1 MNKRLEGVLS
11 YMPDNLKRIF
21 TGVFLK
27 MGDNI
32 QEIRIRSGLP
42 LVIETSKGNFAV
54 LPDGKLSSEVNG
66 AYIAGADDVKRVFYA
81 VCENSIYAFADDI
94 RQGFVTIR
102 GGHRVGITGRAT
114 VTNGKIESFRE
125 ITSLNIRIAREVIG
139 AADSITEH
147 ILKPNGI
154 LNTLIV
160 SPPMGGKTT
169 VLRDLTRQI
178 SDRGIKT
185 AVVDERGELASIFH
199 GVPQN
204 NVGVHTDVIENVSKA
219 EGMTMLL
226 RTMSPELIVT
236 DEISTKRDAEAISRC
251 FGTGVAVVAT
261 AHGNSAKEIMKR
273 RPLQEV
279 LGDMGFRQI
288 ILLKKEIVGTDIK
301 ILGEVTVIDKW

>member
-1 MNKRLEGVLS
+1 MNKRLEEILS
-11 YMPDNLKRIF
+11 YMPDHLKRIF

-27 MGDNI
+27 EGDNI

-42 LVIETSKGNFAV
+42 LVVGTSKGNFAV

-66 AYIAGADDVKRVFYA
+66 AYITSPDDVKRVFYA
-81 VCENSIYAFADDI
+81 VCENSIYAFTDDI

-102 GGHRVGITGRAT
+102 GGHRVGVTGRAS
-114 VTNGKIESFRE
+114 VVNGKIESFRE

-139 AADSITEH
+139 AADSIIDY
-147 ILKPNGI
+147 ILKPSGI

-219 EGMTMLL
+219 DGMTMLL

-251 FGTGVAVVAT
+251 FGTGVSVVAT
-261 AHGNSAKEIMKR
+261 AHGNTAKEIMKR

-288 ILLKKEIVGTDIK
+288 ILLKKEIVGANIK

>member
-1 MNKRLEGVLS
+1 MNKRLEGILS

-21 TGVFLK
+21 FTVFLK
-27 MGDNI
+27 VGDNI
-32 QEIRIRSGLP
+32 QEIRLRSGLP
-42 LVIETSKGNFAV
+42 LVIGTSEGNFAV
-54 LPDGKLSSEVNG
+54 LPDGRLSLAVNG
-66 AYIAGADDVKRVFYA
+66 AYIISSDDIKRVFYA
-81 VCENSIYAFADDI
+81 VCENSIYAFTDDI
-94 RQGFVTIR
+94 KQGFVTIR

-114 VTNGKIESFRE
+114 VTNDRIESFRE

-139 AADSITEH
+139 AADLIIDN
-147 ILKPNGI
+147 ILKPSGI

-178 SDRGIKT
+178 SDRGTKT

-226 RTMSPELIVT
+226 RTMSPEVIVT
-236 DEISTKRDAEAISRC
+236 DEISTQKDAEAISRC

-261 AHGNSAKEIMKR
+261 AHGNSVKEIMKR
-273 RPLQEV
+273 RPLQDV
-279 LGDMGFRQI
+279 LGDMGFKQI
-288 ILLKKEIVGTDIK
+288 ILLKKEIVGANIK
-301 ILGEVTVIDKW
+301 IQGEVTVIDKW

>member
-11 YMPDNLKRIF
+11 YVPETLKRIF
-21 TGVFLK
+21 SAVFLK
-27 MGDNI
+27 VGDNI

-42 LVIETSKGNFAV
+42 LVIVTSSGNFAV
-54 LPDGKLSSEVNG
+54 LPDGNLSPTVNG
-66 AYIAGADDVKRVFYA
+66 AYIASPDDVKRVFYA
-81 VCENSIYAFADDI
+81 VCENSIYAFTDDI

-114 VTNGKIESFRE
+114 VANGKIESFRE

-139 AADSITEH
+139 AADSI
-147 ILKPNGI
+147 IDDVLKPSGI

-185 AVVDERGELASIFH
+185 AVVDERGEIASIFH
-199 GVPQN
+199 GMPQN
-204 NVGVHTDVIENVSKA
+204 NVGIHTDVIENVSKA

-236 DEISTKRDAEAISRC
+236 DEISTKSDAEAISRC

-261 AHGNSAKEIMKR
+261 AHGSSVKEIMKR
-273 RPLQEV
+273 RPLQDV
-279 LGDMGFRQI
+279 LGDMGFKQI
-288 ILLKKEIVGTDIK
+288 ILLKKEVMGLNIK